1 MDLSKILAISGK
13 PGLFLIKSQGA
24 GKLIVESIIDGK
36 HFPAFANDKISSL
49 EEISIFTTDE
59 DTPLKDVFMN
69 IHEKFGDKL
78 DFEVKKLSPVEL
90 KEKFMTVLPNYDE
103 DAVYQSDMKKVFQWY
118 QLLNDKGLLDFT
130 VEEKKEETA
139 KEEPAEEN
147 EEKKPAKK
155 TAAKKETAKKE
166 TVKKETAKKTTTKKA
181 AVKETAKNTTSAG
194 TAKTVKGLKKV

>member
-59 DTPLKDVFMN
+59 DTPLKNVFMS

-90 KEKFMTVLPNYDE
+90 KEKFMAVLPNYDE

-147 EEKKPAKK
+147 DEKKPAKK
-155 TAAKKETAKKE
+155 TAAKKE

-181 AVKETAKNTTSAG
+181 AVKESAKNTSSAG